1 MAKQLIVI
9 WGNAFPCPKCNSML
23 APAIKVSY
31 AKVHIIA
38 DHAIEHFKRLHGFG
52 DFTKDSIEWAHWW
65 AQKEEH
71 RTHGLPHITKALNA
85 PSKKGFMN
93 PLIVKEVTGAKRK
106 FRKDKNCG
114 KANEAQM
121 YWPSTAKLSRR
132 AELRAVDREVADLPT
147 RLLSAEESVKLD
159 YIIDKQFNVMTYRFH
174 DNNWLIVVFFV
185 HHRRTT

>member
-1 MAKQLIVI
+1 
-9 WGNAFPCPKCNSML
+9 
-23 APAIKVSY
+23 
-31 AKVHIIA
+31 
-38 DHAIEHFKRLHGFG
+38 
-52 DFTKDSIEWAHWW
+52 
-65 AQKEEH
+65 
-71 RTHGLPHITKALNA
+71 
-85 PSKKGFMN
+85 MN

-114 KANEAQM
+114 KANEAKM